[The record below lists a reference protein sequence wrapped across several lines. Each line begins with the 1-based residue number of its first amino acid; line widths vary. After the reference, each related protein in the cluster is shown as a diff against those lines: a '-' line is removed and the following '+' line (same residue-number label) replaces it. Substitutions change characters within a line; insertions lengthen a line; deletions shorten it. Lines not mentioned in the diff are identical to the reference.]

1 MRLGQDLF
9 DPPNVKGWV
18 GGNSW
23 ITSQSLPLRES
34 FVRRLVRGEEK
45 VRRDTM
51 SAMIPSTSDS
61 MPRWDAQ
68 VTIEM
73 MESWLLP
80 LPSVYAVQAKDH
92 WQFLA
97 QLVTDPAYQLR

>member
-1 MRLGQDLF
+1 MQLGQDLF
-9 DPPNVKGWV
+9 DPPNVKGWA

-23 ITSQSLPLRES
+23 ITSHSLPLRER

-45 VRRDTM
+45 GRLDTI
-51 SAMIPSTSDS
+51 SAMIPTTSGS
-61 MPRWDAQ
+61 IPRWGAQ
-68 VTIEM
+68 VTLEM

-80 LPSVYAVQAKDH
+80 LPSVYVVQAKDH
-92 WQFLA
+92 WRFLA